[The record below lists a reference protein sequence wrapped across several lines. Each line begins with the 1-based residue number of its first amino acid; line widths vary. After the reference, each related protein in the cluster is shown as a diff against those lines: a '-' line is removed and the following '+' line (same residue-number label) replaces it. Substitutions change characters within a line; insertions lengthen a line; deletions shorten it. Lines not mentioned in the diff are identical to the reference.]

1 MRCAIIFNNCIL
13 YTDSSLVA
21 ILSLKKT
28 RTKVKALI
36 IVFNVFLLSVIGADG
51 VCCLLFLKLPK
62 GVVALYRLKTES
74 SFDSAHFLSGYEG
87 KCKNIH
93 GHRWRVVAYVFSDE
107 LITDGVQKGMLIDF
121 KDFKHILRE
130 ETEALDHALIIEKGS
145 LQDELFDMLI
155 KNDFKIISLDFRPTA
170 ENLAKYFYDI
180 LKKRGLNISS
190 VEVYE
195 TPDNCAQYSEKE
207 EM

>member
-1 MRCAIIFNNCIL
+1 M
-13 YTDSSLVA
+13 T
-21 ILSLKKT
+21 
-28 RTKVKALI
+28 
-36 IVFNVFLLSVIGADG
+36 
-51 VCCLLFLKLPK
+51 
-62 GVVALYRLKTES
+62 LYRLKTES

-87 KCKNIH
+87 KCRNIH
-93 GHRWRVVAYVFSDE
+93 GHRWRVVAYISSDDVM
-107 LITDGVQKGMLIDF
+107 TDGVQKGMLIDF
-121 KDFKHILRE
+121 KDFKSILRN

-170 ENLAKYFYDI
+170 ENLAKYFFEV
-180 LKKRGLNISS
+180 LKKRGLDISA